1 MESSRY
7 CLSPSRQV
15 PLLHRGNP
23 TGNYVFFGA
32 QENQI
37 VTADGYTNNNHPIS
51 TLSDAAQHLA
61 GKCVFCSQA
70 YHCLQMAAQRSVE
83 MIAFNFASGNFAYK
97 RLAQALSRSVSVFS
111 IL

>member
-1 MESSRY
+1 MF
-7 CLSPSRQV
+7 
-15 PLLHRGNP
+15 
-23 TGNYVFFGA
+23 FFGA

-37 VTADGYTNNNHPIS
+37 LTADGYTNNNHPFS

-61 GKCVFCSQA
+61 GKCVFCKIDCSQA
-70 YHCLQMAAQRSVE
+70 YRCLQMAAQRSVE

-111 IL
+111 FL